1 MVKKKPKNGGQK
13 PKFTAV
19 ENVGSAIK
27 KALRRFSSSNDEGK
41 LEIKWIF
48 SVVFLSH
55 SNEIEK

>member
-41 LEIKWIF
+41 LEKKMDYFSCF
-48 SVVFLSH
+48 SVTFQ
-55 SNEIEK
+55 